1 MNDTTPNKMVAY
13 YNTNG
18 VKSKDILGI
27 HLHPHYELFCF
38 LSGQSQYYV
47 DGTLY
52 NMSEGDILLLN
63 KGEFHKATGSLP
75 LPLFRRIIIHFD
87 DDDIIDTP
95 NREIR
100 TTLFDRPS
108 GRFNLFP
115 HSLSKNMPWEHYLRQ
130 VVEAKDLHTQ
140 RLYLS
145 TVLREMSINFPK
157 LTKSRDAQGHSME
170 ILNYINSKF
179 TFDMTASDN
188 LTIAAL
194 CEKFHISHTY
204 LNQLMREMTGTTAGN
219 YIMIKRLHYAQFFL
233 QDGKPPSQVYN
244 QAGFNDYSAFYRAY
258 RNLFGHPP
266 SADYVRKKTD
276 T

>member
-1 MNDTTPNKMVAY
+1 MNDITPSKMVAY
-13 YNTNG
+13 YNTNA
-18 VKSKDILGI
+18 VKPQDVLDI
-27 HLHPHYELFCF
+27 HLHSHYELFCF

-179 TFDMTASDN
+179 TFDITASDN

-258 RNLFGHPP
+258 RNLFGHSP
-266 SADYVRKKTD
+266 SADYIRK
-276 T
+276 